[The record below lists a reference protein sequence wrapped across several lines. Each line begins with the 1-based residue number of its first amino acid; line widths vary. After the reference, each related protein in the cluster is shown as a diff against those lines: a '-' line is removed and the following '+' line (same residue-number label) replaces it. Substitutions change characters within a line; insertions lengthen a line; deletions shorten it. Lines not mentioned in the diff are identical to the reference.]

1 MRTKTKTTVASAA
14 INQAWEDVFS
24 AARAEDAEQLKRDG
38 WRHTHEI
45 AKATKREVQATNLQ
59 MMKAC
64 SRGEFEKKTAR
75 ILFSGK
81 TRLMNFYRPLK
92 K

>member
-1 MRTKTKTTVASAA
+1 MRTKTKTTVASTA
-14 INQAWEDVFS
+14 INQAWEAVFS

-45 AKATKREVQATNLQ
+45 AEATKRDARAANLQ
-59 MMKAC
+59 MMNAC